1 MAEQSSTV
9 VAVRGLVMLVCLVL
23 VPVAAFCGGSFPAVV
38 KAIQSGRWPT
48 LADFRHSA
56 EPPPSAATVAPRFVP
71 PAAKTVPQ
79 PVGPQALGFPGRADN
94 LGVAAQIE
102 APHSQVVAANYTAPA
117 DSTPP
122 PMTLSPPAGF
132 SQDKQRSV
140 GFGQPP
146 DVLPGTA
153 EKPLAISS
161 SAAGSGEKLASGER
175 ISGTAPDD
183 QFKLVQQ
190 RLRQLGATYYILE
203 TFGDETREF
212 RFYCRMSVGG
222 NPHVSKPFWCTDG
235 NALKAMTGVLKQV
248 EEWRSGG
255 G

>member
-1 MAEQSSTV
+1 
-9 VAVRGLVMLVCLVL
+9 MLVCLVL

-102 APHSQVVAANYTAPA
+102 SA
-117 DSTPP
+117 
-122 PMTLSPPAGF
+122 
-132 SQDKQRSV
+132 
-140 GFGQPP
+140 
-146 DVLPGTA
+146 
-153 EKPLAISS
+153 PLAGRGGKLHGPCRFHPSPDEPL
-161 SAAGSGEKLASGER
+161 AASRVFTRQTTQCGLRATAGRASWDSREAARDKFQRRRER
-175 ISGTAPDD
+175 RKAGQRRKDFRHTPDD